1 MKRFAIALT
10 ALSLASGAASAATF
24 GNERP
29 GEPAQPTTAVETVDV
44 RAGSVMTASELRRA
58 GLDADAKLTVTNFP
72 SSEWALAHPE
82 R

>member
-1 MKRFAIALT
+1 MKRFAFALT
-10 ALSLASGAASAATF
+10 AMTLISGAASAATF

-29 GEPAQPTTAVETVDV
+29 GEPAVPAKAVETVDV
-44 RAGSVMTASELRRA
+44 RAGSVMTDVELRRA
-58 GLDADAKLTVTNFP
+58 GLSADDKLTVTNFP